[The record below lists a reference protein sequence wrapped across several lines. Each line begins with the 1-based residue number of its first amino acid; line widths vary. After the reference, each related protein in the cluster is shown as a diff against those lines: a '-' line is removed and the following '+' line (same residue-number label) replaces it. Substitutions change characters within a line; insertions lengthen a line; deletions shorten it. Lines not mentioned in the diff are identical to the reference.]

1 MEDMA
6 LAIAFFKAAGATIMF
21 STLTT
26 KVNYEIST
34 SITEKIH
41 FQTSAMSK
49 PSCRDVCPNG
59 LHDKL
64 TVITTKKRPKH
75 D

>member
-1 MEDMA
+1 MDDMA

-34 SITEKIH
+34 SITEKDT
-41 FQTSAMSK
+41 FAMSK
-49 PSCRDVCPNG
+49 PSCKDVCPNS